1 MKSILLLF
9 KPGSVRLLLF
19 AAFLISSSAGCHSPH
34 STSSPYL
41 AAILIKDSPRTEVE
55 RITQAVFEDH
65 GYQRVRLKSGEWVF
79 DKEGTGMNT
88 LVYGDWSTKKIWVR
102 VKVFVE
108 ELKPARQMRLACDAF
123 MVGEH
128 GDPRFEEEH
137 KLTSMHRG
145 RYQDLL
151 EQINQ
156 RLNFN

>member
-1 MKSILLLF
+1 MKSILPLL
-9 KPGSVRLLLF
+9 KHDSTRLLLL
-19 AAFLISSSAGCHSPH
+19 APFLVLISAGCQSPH

-41 AAILIKDSPRTEVE
+41 AAVMIKDKSVAQVE
-55 RITQAVFEDH
+55 AVTQAVFEDH
-65 GYQRVRLKSGEWVF
+65 GYQRVRVNSAELVF

-102 VKVFVE
+102 VKVFLH
-108 ELKPARQMRLACDAF
+108 ELKPERQLRLACDAF

-137 KLTSMHRG
+137 KLTSIHRG

-151 EQINQ
+151 EKVTQ
-156 RLNFN
+156 RLN